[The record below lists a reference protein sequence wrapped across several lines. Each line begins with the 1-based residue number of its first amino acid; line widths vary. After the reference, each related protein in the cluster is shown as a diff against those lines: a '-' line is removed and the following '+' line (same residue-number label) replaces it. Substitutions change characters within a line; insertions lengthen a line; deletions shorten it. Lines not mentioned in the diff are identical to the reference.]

1 MVRCVGDG
9 AIGRDGQG
17 GRWEI
22 RVWLVIVALRKQ
34 GEMEDAMEGYP
45 VQPRRYGVL
54 KKKKKAEEAEGGV
67 GVGFGKGIGMGM
79 GLGMGMGESVVVP
92 APRFGVLKK
101 KKMLEVERIEPPPPQ
116 PTFDAP
122 RFGVLKKRKAPKPAR
137 PNLVLATGRQA
148 AGLIFGI

>member
-1 MVRCVGDG
+1 MAGDCCV
-9 AIGRDGQG
+9 AEAR
-17 GRWEI
+17 
-22 RVWLVIVALRKQ
+22 
-34 GEMEDAMEGYP
+34 EMEDAMEGYP

-67 GVGFGKGIGMGM
+67 GLGFGM
-79 GLGMGMGESVVVP
+79 GMGMGESVVVP

-101 KKMLEVERIEPPPPQ
+101 KKMLEVERFEPPPPQ

-122 RFGVLKKRKAPKPAR
+122 RFGVLKKRKVPKPAR

-148 AGLIFGI
+148 AGLMFRIRVFVG

>member
-1 MVRCVGDG
+1 
-9 AIGRDGQG
+9 
-17 GRWEI
+17 
-22 RVWLVIVALRKQ
+22 
-34 GEMEDAMEGYP
+34 MEGYL

-54 KKKKKAEEAEGGV
+54 KKKKKVEEVEGGV
-67 GVGFGKGIGMGM
+67 ELGPGKGIGM
-79 GLGMGMGESVVVP
+79 GMGMGESVVVP

-148 AGLIFGI
+148 AGLMFGIWIFVG